1 MLQSAFQQ
9 DGLAP
14 AKADVGRCQV
24 LQAFV
29 IAAVIVVIDEVRDLG
44 FKIAGQVIVLKQNA
58 ILEGLVPALDLALCL
73 RMARRAANVRYAA
86 ILGRVLAC
94 GMSRGDIV
102 FRPLLTRRSPAA
114 KIPFQTRRGKKVQGD
129 LSKVSAAMI

>member
-29 IAAVIVVIDEVRDLG
+29 MAAVIVVIDEVRDLG
-44 FKIAGQVIVLKQNA
+44 FKIAGQVIVLRQNA
-58 ILEGLVPALDLALCL
+58 VLEGLVPAVDLALGL
-73 RMARRAANVRYAA
+73 RVARRAANVRQAA
-86 ILGRVLAC
+86 IQAASLHAA
-94 GMSRGDIV
+94 SRAEIASSG
-102 FRPLLTRRSPAA
+102 
-114 KIPFQTRRGKKVQGD
+114 PFWGVH
-129 LSKVSAAMI
+129 A

>member
-44 FKIAGQVIVLKQNA
+44 FEIAGQVIVLKQNA
-58 ILEGLVPALDLALCL
+58 ILEGLWSEP
-73 RMARRAANVRYAA
+73 RK
-86 ILGRVLAC
+86 
-94 GMSRGDIV
+94 
-102 FRPLLTRRSPAA
+102 LLQDWVESLTS
-114 KIPFQTRRGKKVQGD
+114 
-129 LSKVSAAMI
+129 